1 MRKISLILKKELLEI
16 VRDRQTFVLIVVT
29 PLVFYP
35 LMIGAIGYFT
45 QMEKIRE
52 EKAIYKLGIIHPAF
66 DLSLVT
72 HIKETGRF
80 EVITGNDVT
89 LMFDKEKVKAVLKI
103 MDPGQEKEIVI
114 YYDGAD
120 KESQSAM
127 ERITEIVSEYS
138 DSLVQKRISEYGLSP
153 KILEPF
159 IIEKQN
165 IAGAER
171 MGGFK
176 LGMLI
181 PYFLILMS
189 FGGAIHLASNITAG
203 EKERRTMETLLV
215 TNVKRGEIVIG
226 KMLSV
231 FSISL
236 LTTISGVVGL
246 IATFYAG
253 FTVLAGGEEIVSVA
267 IPWFSCLLML
277 VVMLPLIGFF
287 SSLLVAV
294 GSASRNMN
302 EAGNYISYIFFVII
316 ILAIFSVMR
325 LTAPAVSLFFVP
337 VLNTALL
344 QQQILVGEFRGLSL
358 IITLSST
365 IIYASIV
372 FFIAKVSFEK
382 EKILFRS

>member
-1 MRKISLILKKELLEI
+1 MRKISLILKKELLEA
-16 VRDRQTFVLIVVT
+16 VRDRQSFVLVVVGPLIV
-29 PLVFYP
+29 YP
-35 LMIGAIGYFT
+35 LMIGTIGYFR

-52 EKAIYKLGIIHPAF
+52 EKAIYKLGIINPGF
-66 DLSLVT
+66 DLPLVT
-72 HIKETGRF
+72 HIKETSRF
-80 EVITGNDVT
+80 EVLTGNDVT
-89 LMFDKEKVKAVLKI
+89 LMFDKEKVKSVLKI
-103 MDPGQEKEIVI
+103 MDAGQEKEIVI

-138 DSLVQKRISEYGLSP
+138 DSLVKKRISEYGLST
-153 KILEPF
+153 KILEPI

-171 MGGFK
+171 MGGFT
-176 LGMLI
+176 LGMII

-189 FGGAIHLASNITAG
+189 ITGVMYLASNTTAG
-203 EKERRTMETLLV
+203 EKERRTIETLLV

-226 KMLSV
+226 KILSV

-236 LTTISGVVGL
+236 LATISGLVGL
-246 IATFYAG
+246 LATFYAG
-253 FTVLAGGEEIVSVA
+253 FTVLAGGEEMVSVA

-277 VVMLPLIGFF
+277 IVMLPLIGFF
-287 SSLLVAV
+287 SSLVIAI
-294 GSASRNMN
+294 GSASRSMN
-302 EAGNYISYIFFVII
+302 EAGNYTSYILFLII
-316 ILAIFSVMR
+316 ILPAFSIMR
-325 LTAPAVSLFFVP
+325 LTTPVESLFFVP

-344 QQQILVGEFRGLSL
+344 QQQILIGEFSSLSL
-358 IITLSST
+358 IITLTST

-382 EKILFRS
+382 ERILFRS